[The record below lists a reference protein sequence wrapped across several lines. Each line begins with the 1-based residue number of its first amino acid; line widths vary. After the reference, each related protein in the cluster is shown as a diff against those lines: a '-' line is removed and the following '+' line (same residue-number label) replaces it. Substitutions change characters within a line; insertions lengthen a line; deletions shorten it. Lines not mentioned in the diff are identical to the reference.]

1 MKNIKI
7 SLVMLFVL
15 LVSVE
20 SFAQRGRG
28 RNYKPYQYNR
38 NQVTVHVGPRYNYRP
53 AYRPYYRPNYRPAY
67 RSVYRSP
74 RAYVHYG
81 PVFGVRVNVLPY
93 GYNRIFVGPDP
104 YYYNNGIYYRPYN
117 NQYEV
122 VAPPLHA
129 TVKKLPA
136 DAVVT
141 IIDGQKYY
149 HVGDT
154 FYQEEM
160 DEKNRLRYRVVGTD
174 GVINTGV
181 ADDTADLNA
190 MDDALPVVG
199 DRFDQLPAGSAMQ
212 LINEQKYFVSPSGVY
227 YKEVIEGNNLRYE
240 VTTVQ

>member
-7 SLVMLFVL
+7 SLVMLFAL

-129 TVKKLPA
+129 TVKSCLLMRLLPSLT
-136 DAVVT
+136 DKNITMLAVLFT
-141 IIDGQKYY
+141 RKKQMKRTGCGTGLLELMGLLI
-149 HVGDT
+149 
-154 FYQEEM
+154 QELQM
-160 DEKNRLRYRVVGTD
+160 T
-174 GVINTGV
+174 
-181 ADDTADLNA
+181 
-190 MDDALPVVG
+190 
-199 DRFDQLPAGSAMQ
+199 Q
-212 LINEQKYFVSPSGVY
+212 LI
-227 YKEVIEGNNLRYE
+227 LMLWMMHCLWL
-240 VTTVQ
+240 VTGLINCRPVQPCS

>member
-1 MKNIKI
+1 MKNIRMN
-7 SLVMLFVL
+7 LLMLFAL

-28 RNYKPYQYNR
+28 RHYNPYQYNR

-53 AYRPYYRPNYRPAY
+53 FYRPHYRPGY
-67 RSVYRSP
+67 RSFYRSP
-74 RAYVHYG
+74 RAFVHYG
-81 PVFGVRVNVLPY
+81 PVFGVRVNVLPF

-117 NQYEV
+117 NHYEV
-122 VAPPLHA
+122 VAPPLNA
-129 TVKKLPA
+129 RVKKLPP

-149 HVGDT
+149 HVGGT

-160 DEKNRLRYRVVGTD
+160 DAKNRLRYRVVGTG
-174 GVINTGV
+174 GVINTTGTG
-181 ADDTADLNA
+181 DTADPDA
-190 MDDALPVVG
+190 MDEALPAVG
-199 DRFDQLPAGSAMQ
+199 DRFDQLPADSTMQ
-212 LINEQKYFVSPSGVY
+212 IINEQKYFVSPSGIY
-227 YKEVIEGNNLRYE
+227 YKEVIEGNSLRYE